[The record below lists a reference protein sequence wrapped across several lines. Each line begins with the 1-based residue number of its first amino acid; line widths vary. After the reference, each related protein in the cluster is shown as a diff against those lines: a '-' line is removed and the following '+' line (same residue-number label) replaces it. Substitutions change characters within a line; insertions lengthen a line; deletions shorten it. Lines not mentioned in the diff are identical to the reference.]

1 MKKISLLLV
10 LPIAAMLVVSCST
23 ESDNAS
29 DQNNSTSRLSA
40 QTAQKPAQTEITKPA
55 VPQFAAYDIDG
66 KMHQSSEWIGKRPVV
81 INFWGTWCG
90 PCRREIP
97 DMVQL
102 YDEYQ
107 KKGVEILGLAVKDTP
122 DRVRAYSGNA
132 GMKWPLLMAK
142 DQIMIDYRA
151 LRGVPTTI
159 FINREGQEVARYV
172 GMRDYTALKLGFDA
186 IL

>member
-1 MKKISLLLV
+1 MTQVIKTAVIADVHNILV
-10 LPIAAMLVVSCST
+10 RVQEELA
-23 ESDNAS
+23 
-29 DQNNSTSRLSA
+29 
-40 QTAQKPAQTEITKPA
+40 
-55 VPQFAAYDIDG
+55 G
-66 KMHQSSEWIGKRPVV
+66 KVVV

-102 YDEYQ
+102 YEEYQ
-107 KKGVEILGLAVKDTP
+107 KKGVEILSLAVKDTP
-122 DRVRAYSGNA
+122 EKVRAYSGNV
-132 GMKWPLLMAK
+132 GMKWPLLMSQ
-142 DQIMIDYRA
+142 DQIMIDFRA

-172 GMRDYTALKLGFDA
+172 GMRDYSALKLGFEA